1 MTPDEIKK
9 SSLMKLVCRLY
20 EIDSKLTGENAM
32 LVSEYN
38 QIVEELW
45 NMIPSVSEERKDK
58 PKTLSLT
65 RNKNN
70 A

>member
-9 SSLMKLVCRLY
+9 SSLMKLVSRLY

-38 QIVEELW
+38 QIIEELW
-45 NMIPSVSEERKDK
+45 NMIPSISEEGKDK
-58 PKTLSLT
+58 PKTLLLT

>member
-9 SSLMKLVCRLY
+9 SSLMKLVSRLY

-45 NMIPSVSEERKDK
+45 NMIPSVSEEGKDK

>member
-9 SSLMKLVCRLY
+9 SSLMKLVSRLY

-32 LVSEYN
+32 LISEYN

-45 NMIPSVSEERKDK
+45 NMIPSVSEEGKDK

-70 A
+70 V